1 MKSTILAALLGAAV
15 VLTGC
20 TGDTEPTPRE
30 TVYVEQPQSQS
41 APEPEPDHGDAEAE
55 FLSDVADH
63 MTPALHSEPQADVV
77 ELGYTI
83 CAALDR
89 GVSIDE
95 IISAS
100 MSGGLTR
107 TDTVVIAASAVVNF
121 CPEHRNNGSISNMT

>member
-20 TGDTEPTPRE
+20 AADTEPAPRE

-41 APEPEPDHGDAEAE
+41 QPEPDQGDVEQE

-63 MTPALHSEPQADVV
+63 MTPALHNEPQADVV

-83 CAALDR
+83 CDALDR
-89 GVSIDE
+89 GANIEE
-95 IISAS
+95 IISAG

-107 TDTVVIAASAVVNF
+107 TDTVVIAAAAVVNF
-121 CPEHRNNGSISNMT
+121 CPEHRNDGSISNMT